1 MAITTIPWG
10 DGSGDNIYLSAPSQT
25 GDQSVSVTSDP
36 NTGAARSK
44 VVTFSASGV
53 SPVTLTINQDAG
65 SRLPAG
71 YTELEYVTTN
81 SNAYIDTG
89 VSGGTDQLRIN
100 LIFEV
105 TKYVQYGALYGNWN
119 TDNHRAWRIILSN
132 SNQTTLFANAY
143 EKAVTSALVNYNMNT
158 KTTLE
163 TWYGNY
169 NCNGTTGTIPTTS
182 GTANSRNVC
191 LGNRC
196 VENPVSRDIGLKI
209 YYFKIT
215 QDGTPVIEY
224 IPCISPNNEVG
235 FYNLVNNTFK
245 KSDTETDFV
254 AGNPV

>member
-1 MAITTIPWG
+1 MATTEIAWG
-10 DGSGDNIYLSAPSQT
+10 DGSGDKIYITSDAFA
-25 GDQSVSVTSDP
+25 GDQSILVSSDA

-44 VVTFSASGV
+44 VVTFSAVGV

-71 YTELEYVTTN
+71 YTELDYVITD

-89 VSGGTDQLRIN
+89 VSGGTNQLRIN

-105 TKYVQYGALYGNWN
+105 TKYVQYGALFGNWN
-119 TDNHRAWRIILSN
+119 TDNHRAWRVVLS
-132 SNQTTLFANAY
+132 TRIRLYANAY
-143 EKAVTSALVNYNMNT
+143 CKASASATISYAMDT
-158 KTTLE
+158 KTNLE
-163 TWYGNY
+163 IWSGHYS
-169 NCNGTTGTIPTTS
+169 CNGSTGTMPTTS

-215 QDGTPVIEY
+215 QNGTPVLEY

-235 FYNLVNNTFK
+235 FYDLVNNTFK
-245 KSDTETDFV
+245 KSDTLTDFV